1 MNFEIAIIAVGLA
14 REQALELA
22 LGDLG
27 AELFQ
32 IGFRLGDD
40 RLIALRL
47 AELDEAELVLKL
59 ALDAAIAFDRP
70 GKLVALAQR
79 RLSRF
84 RLVPEVR
91 VLGLRVQLF
100 EPSRCVI
107 PVKDASSAGRGRRVP
122 PRPPLES
129 QRA

>member
-1 MNFEIAIIAVGLA
+1 MDLEIAIVAVGLT
-14 REQALELA
+14 REQAFELA

-27 AELFQ
+27 AEFFK
-32 IGFRLGDD
+32 IGLGLGDD
-40 RLIALRL
+40 SLIALRL
-47 AELDEAELVLKL
+47 AELDEAELVLEL
-59 ALDAAIAFDRP
+59 ALDTAIAVDRP

-79 RLSRF
+79 RLSGF

-91 VLGLRVQLF
+91 VLGLGVQLF
-100 EPSRCVI
+100 EPSRRVI

-122 PRPPLES
+122 PPPPLES